1 MIEGDGGV
9 LDNDATLEE
18 DMFHDQGSAVIMKA
32 HSTCGVYADCHI
44 QVLEKE
50 SRALQR
56 GRRRAGAVQ
65 KNRDS
70 AIHIERSD
78 CLPLGRFGTDP

>member
-9 LDNDATLEE
+9 LDNDATMEG
-18 DMFHDQGSAVIMKA
+18 DRFHDQGSAVIMKA
-32 HSTCGVYADCHI
+32 HSTCGVYADCNI

-56 GRRRAGAVQ
+56 GRRWAGAVQ

>member
-18 DMFHDQGSAVIMKA
+18 DMFSRSRLRCDHEA
-32 HSTCGVYADCHI
+32 HSTCGVYAGCHT